1 MKRNYNYN
9 IRLTDKE
16 LEIIV
21 RAMDKW
27 NESLDD
33 SQDKSSF
40 GRKFLLNISKKILI
54 AKSISL
60 EFE

>member
-1 MKRNYNYN
+1 MKRNHHLN

-16 LEIIV
+16 EEIIS
-21 RAMDKW
+21 RALEKW

-40 GRKFLLNISKKILI
+40 ARRFLLNISKKILTSE
-54 AKSISL
+54 KISL